1 MISKTTSSEDR
12 KTQGTPEEKAKLRH
26 LILRVAKD
34 QAAFLYFQLEA
45 NEGLA
50 FYSTLDQSLK
60 ESFRDI
66 ELFSPMSLEP
76 ELNHFLEA
84 IHPQVN
90 PLIILDEIIDDEESA
105 AMKLSKGGKKSN
117 KENG

>member
-1 MISKTTSSEDR
+1 MAENT
-12 KTQGTPEEKAKLRH
+12 KLRH

-50 FYSTLDQSLK
+50 FYSTLDQSLR
-60 ESFRDI
+60 ESFRDV
-66 ELFSPMSLEP
+66 ELFSPMELAP

-84 IHPQVN
+84 IHKEVE
-90 PLIILDEIIDDEESA
+90 PLVILDEVINDEESA
-105 AMKLSKGGKKSN
+105 AMKLSKDGKKSL
-117 KENG
+117 